1 MDKNVSIKWYRT
13 LDSTNSQARREA
25 GESGEGCVWIADFQT
40 AGRGQR
46 GNSWESRKGENLT
59 FSILFKPEFL
69 PPHKQFLISQVCA
82 VGTYRYLTEKGMPAR
97 IKWPNDIYIGNK
109 KICGMLIE
117 NSISGDKLSV
127 SIAGIGL
134 NLNQTHFASDAP
146 NPTSLLME
154 TILRKGSNGG
164 VVPATKPE
172 EAEGENPAMQA
183 DATGEHK
190 PWEGMKPFDRKEEL
204 GLLLGYIFTAYDELK
219 EGFAQELANE
229 YTENLYRL
237 GEFHKFIEIAPDAPA
252 DIPVEKIM
260 QGKEITARIMGCDEA
275 GCAILEHEDGT
286 IRSYPFKGI
295 RYVISGRR

>member
-1 MDKNVSIKWYRT
+1 MDKNVSIKWYGT

-25 GESGEGCVWIADFQT
+25 EESCEGSVWIADFQT

-46 GNSWESRKGENLT
+46 GNRWESRKGENLT

-82 VGTYRYLTEKGMPAR
+82 VGIYRYLAGKGMPAS

-109 KICGMLIE
+109 KICGILIE

-134 NLNQTHFASDAP
+134 NLNQTQFASDAP
-146 NPTSLLME
+146 NPTSLLIE
-154 TILRKGSNGG
+154 TIVRKGYAGRPSAPH
-164 VVPATKPE
+164 PAEKG
-172 EAEGENPAMQA
+172 EGNHARQA
-183 DATGEHK
+183 DATGGHR
-190 PWEGMKPFDRKEEL
+190 PWVGMKPFDRKEEL
-204 GLLLGYIFTAYDELK
+204 RLLLGYIFTAYDELK

-286 IRSYPFKGI
+286 VRSYPFKGI

>member
-1 MDKNVSIKWYRT
+1 MDKNVSIKWYQT

-25 GESGEGCVWIADFQT
+25 EECSEGCVWIADFQT

-46 GNSWESRKGENLT
+46 GNSWESRNGENLT

-69 PPHKQFLISQVCA
+69 PPHRQFLISQVCA
-82 VGTYRYLTEKGMPAR
+82 LGTYRYLTDKGMPAK

-117 NSISGDKLSV
+117 NSIADDKLSV

-154 TILRKGSNGG
+154 TIMRKGCCSGQ
-164 VVPATKPE
+164 PAPQPAETE
-172 EAEGENPAMQA
+172 EAPHTMQA
-183 DATGEHK
+183 DASGEHR
-190 PWEGMKPFDRKEEL
+190 PWEEMKPFDRKEEL

-219 EGFAQELANE
+219 EGFAQELADE

-237 GEFHKFIEIAPDAPA
+237 GEFHKFMEIDPDAPA
-252 DIPVEKIM
+252 DMPVEKIM

-286 IRSYPFKGI
+286 VRSYPFKGI
-295 RYVISGRR
+295 RYIISGRR